1 MQENFVFPHKIS
13 RFLILKDYQ
22 KDLGQVDIK
31 GGNKLVNKFLLD
43 GKSINWS
50 LEEYLELAKK
60 ENLPSLFAWVFYVE
74 FNCIVLLTVSF
85 PNISDTVS

>member
-60 ENLPSLFAWVFYVE
+60 ENLPSLFA
-74 FNCIVLLTVSF
+74 
-85 PNISDTVS
+85 